1 MRRPSFTSI
10 LITLTAGAAGAL
22 LQSSASGGFAEM
34 SPSRIATLPV
44 AILLGP
50 WHGIVAVLLAALS
63 GGARPLLVV
72 LRIVEAFILG
82 AATRRGHSRLLVGGV
97 NLLVLALVLGLAPE
111 FYDVPSVGS
120 SNWARA
126 MQLLLNRAVPLVV
139 ATLVAAFVSQGL
151 G

>member
-63 GGARPLLVV
+63 GGASHSSSCFASSKPSSSEPLLVED
-72 LRIVEAFILG
+72 I
-82 AATRRGHSRLLVGGV
+82 RRC
-97 NLLVLALVLGLAPE
+97 
-111 FYDVPSVGS
+111 S
-120 SNWARA
+120 SEE
-126 MQLLLNRAVPLVV
+126 
-139 ATLVAAFVSQGL
+139 
-151 G
+151 